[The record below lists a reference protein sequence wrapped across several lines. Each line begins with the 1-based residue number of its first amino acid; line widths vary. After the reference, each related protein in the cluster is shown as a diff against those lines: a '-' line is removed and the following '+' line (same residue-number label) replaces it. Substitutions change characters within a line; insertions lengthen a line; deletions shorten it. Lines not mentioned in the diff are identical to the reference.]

1 MFSFVLTY
9 KYELTLMVR
18 KSCLV
23 TLGSARIYTLKMSY
37 CHSSSFLAERAS
49 ICKKQGFEA
58 RNDKPL
64 SFLCGLTSKG
74 QVGVLLGSTGG
85 GCCTQL
91 FHIKQKILCT
101 TACFP
106 VSPQRGIN
114 YPPTYVGPPFLSR
127 KELRFANF
135 LFVSICILSFYKR
148 IVRFVPAIPLDCT
161 VSRIR
166 QDSCWLLVY

>member
-1 MFSFVLTY
+1 
-9 KYELTLMVR
+9 MVC
-18 KSCLV
+18 KSCLA
-23 TLGSARIYTLKMSY
+23 TLGSAN
-37 CHSSSFLAERAS
+37 SFG
-49 ICKKQGFEA
+49 IWV
-58 RNDKPL
+58 
-64 SFLCGLTSKG
+64 CGLTSKG

-85 GCCTQL
+85 GCCTWL

-161 VSRIR
+161 VPRIR
-166 QDSCWLLVY
+166 SGFLLSKDKVLSLLATSLLNRNPYGFPINGSPVF